1 MINRTL
7 IRVKAFK
14 ELYSRIIT
22 GSSDIKAA
30 ERELMDSFVQTRRL
44 FAMCALLP
52 SALATLAE
60 DRISTQYRKFN
71 PDKDVIEKNTRFSG
85 NAFSKL
91 VRSDSVFAAW
101 CRNEGISWNEYETP
115 LKSIYNSILKKEYFQ
130 DYTSLENPGMKEA
143 VGLFRNIFSEELSGN
158 EVLEDALETN
168 NIWWTEDLEYVINC
182 LNERLWKMAS
192 KGAVEIPPVF
202 ENKDDEEFARKL
214 VSTVL
219 VNYDDIL
226 ETVTSYITNWEA
238 GREVQSDLLIIVMGV
253 AEAQTFS
260 TIPPKVTINE
270 YVELSKHF
278 STPKSFSFVNGLLYT
293 IIKDMMSDGR
303 IQKDPRGMIGG
314 GLD

>member
-22 GSSDIKAA
+22 GSSDINAA
-30 ERELMDSFVQTRRL
+30 ERELMDAFVQTRRL

-71 PDKDVIEKNTRFSG
+71 PDKDVIEKNTRFAG

-143 VGLFRNIFSEELSGN
+143 VGLFRNIFTEELSGN